1 MEEVV
6 GHPPCPDERRWA
18 PAKESR
24 ARVRH
29 KPSRSTWHCRCGG
42 DLAFISRVEDGR
54 AIIDPMRLCGR
65 FFPIPDA
72 RPVPLPAD
80 PERPCPLSSP
90 LSCL

>member
-1 MEEVV
+1 MSV
-6 GHPPCPDERRWA
+6 GGHLQRRA
-18 PAKESR
+18 GQGS
-24 ARVRH
+24 VT